1 MSKRPSEVL
10 VVDSEKRFLEY
21 TSPALARTYLKEGK
35 ARVFSRN
42 PFTIQLRSAKD
53 PSSIRRSQMSI
64 RNFTDYFKA
73 ERDVFIQNI
82 SNAQL
87 SLEFNMGEGRIE
99 GFTVPA
105 TRDPINLTQHIPF
118 NAIKNSMDFRKMLS
132 RRPPV
137 LHLLDEAEFTAY
149 FAARAKSNNLVNE
162 KGEPDVDAAMDMAE
176 EKRRRVSDKSMR
188 QSVTSETPKPIHTV
202 TEKGTGPKGAKHF
215 GERERVA
222 PSDVIAE
229 DEAINPRVLH
239 LCNQVKQE
247 VPEEE
252 RMSAAQL
259 LEELQAIPQLSMDDL
274 EHVRAHGFY
283 KSVKKWA
290 KQESSKLVEASE
302 GTEDTE
308 DAEGTQATAG

>member
-1 MSKRPSEVL
+1 
-10 VVDSEKRFLEY
+10 
-21 TSPALARTYLKEGK
+21 
-35 ARVFSRN
+35 
-42 PFTIQLRSAKD
+42 
-53 PSSIRRSQMSI
+53 MSI